1 MTVNWNFELTNLALA
16 GVAIWAVLFARRQ
29 VGEMRESNRKLAESA
44 RNQEL
49 QLRAS
54 VLLSLDERWESVSIA
69 AAIAELRTLIGE
81 VERELAVRYPDLDLP
96 QRRGRSAP
104 SYIGKL
110 RKLDQ
115 DDPARY
121 LCLFRICAFFETVGY
136 VVRAGYLTLTDVF
149 ELFSV
154 SINAAAMVFRPY
166 IEDIVNREGADPRLY
181 SNFRWLIAEVERREA
196 TSLAP

>member
-81 VERELAVRYPDLDLP
+81 VERELAVRYPDLD
-96 QRRGRSAP
+96 
-104 SYIGKL
+104 
-110 RKLDQ
+110 
-115 DDPARY
+115 
-121 LCLFRICAFFETVGY
+121 
-136 VVRAGYLTLTDVF
+136 
-149 ELFSV
+149 
-154 SINAAAMVFRPY
+154 
-166 IEDIVNREGADPRLY
+166 
-181 SNFRWLIAEVERREA
+181 
-196 TSLAP
+196 